1 VITIKLKAV
10 HANAVIPQRKTSLS
24 SGADIF
30 SVESFTIPAKG
41 WVLADTGLV
50 VADMPALA
58 GYLDKPLLRL
68 PHERIEIGL
77 ELQVRA
83 RSGEAAKRGIFVLNE
98 PGTVDADYR
107 GPIKVILANFSDE
120 DAVFPAGLR
129 IAQLVCGL
137 VLYVNYELVS
147 AVEVTE
153 TERGAGG
160 FGSTGVS

>member
-10 HANAVIPQRKTSLS
+10 HANAVIPQRKTRLS

-58 GYLDKPLLRL
+58 GYLDKTLFKL
-68 PHERIEIGL
+68 PHEHIEIGL

-107 GPIKVILANFSDE
+107 GPIKVILANFSNE
-120 DAVFPAGLR
+120 DVVFPAGAR
-129 IAQLVCGL
+129 IAQMVCGL
-137 VLYVNYELVS
+137 VLYADYEIVD
-147 AVEVTE
+147 EVTE

>member
-1 VITIKLKAV
+1 MITIKLKAV
-10 HANAVIPQRKTSLS
+10 HANAVIPQRKTRLS

-58 GYLDKPLLRL
+58 GYLDKTLFKL
-68 PHERIEIGL
+68 PHEHIEIGL

-107 GPIKVILANFSDE
+107 GPIKVILANFSNE
-120 DAVFPAGLR
+120 DVVFPAGAR
-129 IAQLVCGL
+129 IAQMVCGL
-137 VLYVNYELVS
+137 VLYADYEIVD
-147 AVEVTE
+147 EVTE

>member
-1 VITIKLKAV
+1 MITIKLKAV
-10 HANAVIPQRKTSLS
+10 HANAVIPQRKTRLS

-58 GYLDKPLLRL
+58 GYLDKTLFKL
-68 PHERIEIGL
+68 PHEHIEIGL

-107 GPIKVILANFSDE
+107 GQIKVILANFSNE
-120 DAVFPAGLR
+120 DVVIPAGAR
-129 IAQLVCGL
+129 IAQMVFGL
-137 VLYVNYELVS
+137 EL
-147 AVEVTE
+147 
-153 TERGAGG
+153 
-160 FGSTGVS
+160 